1 MKFSEEIA
9 KISLETGAIRLEA
22 ETPFLW
28 ASGYRMPIYNDNR
41 LLLGNSQHR
50 QLIAE
55 GFKDVITCKEIEV
68 DVIAGTATA
77 GIPPATSLANLLE
90 TPLIYVR
97 PHPKEHG
104 MKNQIEGILR
114 QNQNVV
120 VVEDLI
126 STGRSALK
134 AVAAIRKAG
143 GNGNDLVFVD
153 KLARNINVSII
164 GEDIQSINV
173 GFNASV
179 NGFEVGTV
187 LSCISAGKNNGF
199 VFKCNVV
206 FFGKDLLKNIV
217 FALMVGGNID
227 RKNIGKHAQYGIG
240 NTGIRGGCTQESN
253 Q

>member
-9 KISLETGAIRLEA
+9 KISIETGAIQLNP

-55 GFKDVITCKEIEV
+55 GFNDIITSKEIEV

-97 PHPKEHG
+97 THPKEHG
-104 MKNQIEGILR
+104 MKNQIEGVLR
-114 QNQNVV
+114 QNQNVI

-126 STGRSALK
+126 STGGSALK
-134 AVAAIRKAG
+134 AVAAIREAG
-143 GNGNDLVFVD
+143 GKVD
-153 KLARNINVSII
+153 HCLSIFSYGFSKAIEQFKNARCQLHHLLNFEELILLARENKSVST
-164 GEDIQSINV
+164 EQFSLLKSWHSDP
-173 GFNASV
+173 FNWGS
-179 NGFEVGTV
+179 
-187 LSCISAGKNNGF
+187 KNGF
-199 VFKCNVV
+199 VDQAN
-206 FFGKDLLKNIV
+206 
-217 FALMVGGNID
+217 
-227 RKNIGKHAQYGIG
+227 
-240 NTGIRGGCTQESN
+240 
-253 Q
+253 